1 MIKVIILCFQF
12 FTQIPIN
19 YSVEEPD
26 KHFKEGI
33 VFFSFYGI
41 LYGGLLTFIW
51 FILRYVLNAS
61 LTWGLMMVL
70 DVILTN
76 AFHYDA
82 LADTF
87 DGLLSGRKPDKML
100 EIMKDSLI
108 GSNGTVILICYFLLT
123 YLFGQAFIDRQVN
136 DWLLPLIWAASGR
149 SLLTLTFYK
158 LHYVGKNPSGL
169 GSLFVGIKTNQIVIC
184 QLFYLFFLSLINLNW
199 FFAYLLSMG
208 SIFLYRRYV
217 YRKIGGMTGDT
228 MGASVLIGQVIFL
241 IMVEIVS

>member
-1 MIKVIILCFQF
+1 MIILCFQF

-19 YSVEEPD
+19 YLVEEPD
-26 KHFKEGI
+26 KQFKEGI

-41 LYGGLLTFIW
+41 LYGSLLAFFW
-51 FILRYVLNAS
+51 FVLSHMLDAY
-61 LTWGLMMVL
+61 LTWGLVMVF

-108 GSNGTVILICYFLLT
+108 GSNGTVVLICYFLLT
-123 YLFGQAFIDRQVN
+123 YLFGQAFIDRHVN
-136 DWLLPLIWAASGR
+136 DWMLPLVWAATGR
-149 SLLTLTFYK
+149 SLLTLTFFN
-158 LHYVGKNPSGL
+158 LHYVGKNPAGL
-169 GSLFVGIKTNQIVIC
+169 GSLFEGIKPNQIVIC
-184 QLFYLFFLSLINLNW
+184 QLFYLLFLSLLNLKW
-199 FFAYLLSMG
+199 FLAYVMSMG
-208 SIFLYRRYV
+208 MIFLYRRYV

-241 IMVEIVS
+241 IMVEILS